1 MQIVWF
7 KRDLR
12 VFDNEAFKKACET
25 GPILPLYIFEKD
37 LWKNSPMCMKHY
49 TFLKRPV
56 LVYDNY
62 LFIGNSS
69 KVTIKMKKFLSEQ

>member
-37 LWKNSPMCMKHY
+37 LWQNSPMCMKHY
-49 TFLKRPV
+49 TFLKHS
-56 LVYDNY
+56 LDD
-62 LFIGNSS
+62 LNSDLEKLGQS
-69 KVTIKMKKFLSEQ
+69 LIVEKKM